1 MNTAHKCMGVEPSPG
16 APSSFYHG
24 VQQVSIYESG
34 GGTHTKT
41 RTLYV
46 CINSKSVFLY
56 SSSASLN
63 LIAYRWACVDLWWG
77 SVMNMVMG
85 FPTIIQYNSNNHF
98 KRFWH
103 CVLQIIHVPQIQY
116 RLPKASFLWSI
127 SSFILWCR
135 QRIAIW
141 EKAKRT
147 RIVVKQIAFECEYSL
162 RKVEFWITTRESS
175 IHGKASW
182 TLSNTIGEDRGKNQ
196 QKNSITNDCLRK
208 IGLSM
213 ILIFYIFICNF

>member
-103 CVLQIIHVPQIQY
+103 CVLQIIQRPQILRRMCIIY
-116 RLPKASFLWSI
+116 AHIYIYVADLSTCGLGYAWSLEPMFYTEGRLS
-127 SSFILWCR
+127 
-135 QRIAIW
+135 
-141 EKAKRT
+141 
-147 RIVVKQIAFECEYSL
+147 VYSCSL
-162 RKVEFWITTRESS
+162 YVP
-175 IHGKASW
+175 
-182 TLSNTIGEDRGKNQ
+182 
-196 QKNSITNDCLRK
+196 
-208 IGLSM
+208 
-213 ILIFYIFICNF
+213 